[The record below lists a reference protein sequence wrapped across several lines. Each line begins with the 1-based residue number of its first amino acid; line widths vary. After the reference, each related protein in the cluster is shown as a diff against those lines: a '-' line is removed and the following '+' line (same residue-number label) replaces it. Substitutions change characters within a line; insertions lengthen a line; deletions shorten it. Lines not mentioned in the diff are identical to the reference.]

1 MPGLGQRV
9 AALMDAGAVERL
21 AALEN
26 RSLAEQPP
34 LSVDPA
40 GPGRGESGLVE
51 GWTAYWPLGAEHPT
65 DSARLRATALRVI
78 RVTSSGSTLLVSF
91 VWTDDPVPGREF
103 LLPLD
108 LGDWP
113 ADDLQVASGNV
124 LKALLRAT
132 FPADWH
138 ERSAMAVSA
147 RLAVVIP
154 GCTT

>member
-1 MPGLGQRV
+1 
-9 AALMDAGAVERL
+9 MDADAVERL

-26 RSLAEQPP
+26 RSLAEQP
-34 LSVDPA
+34 LGVDPG
-40 GPGRGESGLVE
+40 GPGQGENGWGE
-51 GWTAYWPLGAEHPT
+51 GWTAYWPLGSEHPT
-65 DSARLRATALRVI
+65 ESAGRRVTALRVI
-78 RVTSSGSTLLVSF
+78 RVASSGSTLLVSF

-108 LGDWP
+108 LGDWL